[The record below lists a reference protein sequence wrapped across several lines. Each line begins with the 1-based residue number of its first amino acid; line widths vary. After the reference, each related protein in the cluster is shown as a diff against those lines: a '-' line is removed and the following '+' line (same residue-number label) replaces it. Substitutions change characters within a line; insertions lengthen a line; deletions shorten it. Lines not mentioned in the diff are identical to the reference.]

1 MKLKQDVNAN
11 LLNLKNKINSE
22 KYIQTYVEY
31 ISFIIY
37 NRVKILYYRVYIA
50 WFDKIWHGI

>member
-50 WFDKIWHGI
+50 WFDKI

>member
-22 KYIQTYVEY
+22 KYIQTYVKY

-50 WFDKIWHGI
+50 FDKIWHGI

>member
-22 KYIQTYVEY
+22 KYIQTYVKY

-37 NRVKILYYRVYIA
+37 NRVKNLYYRVYIA
-50 WFDKIWHGI
+50 WFDKIWYGI